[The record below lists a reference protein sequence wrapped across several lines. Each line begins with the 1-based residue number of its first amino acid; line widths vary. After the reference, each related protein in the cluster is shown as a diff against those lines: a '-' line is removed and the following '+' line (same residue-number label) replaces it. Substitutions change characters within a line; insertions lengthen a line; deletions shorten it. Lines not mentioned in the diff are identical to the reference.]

1 MKLLCLVCGNY
12 TYFETD
18 ITTVKEI
25 TTDPDGLSIDNAL
38 FPDFDY
44 TEDTLRDNLRDIVDY
59 VLKQDDSSLTFDPET
74 ETYYNRHIICAR
86 CGSQKVTNPIP
97 KPVPCNLSLEEELD
111 KNREEFNYLRKER
124 KHNENNLPVLR
135 QQ

>member
-25 TTDPDGLSIDNAL
+25 TAAGSLISIDNAM

-44 TEDTLRDNLRDIVDY
+44 TEDTVRDNLKDIVDY
-59 VLKQDDSSLTFDPET
+59 VLKQDDSSLVFDPET
-74 ETYYNRHIICAR
+74 ESYYNRHISCAR
-86 CGSQKVTNPIP
+86 CGSPKVSKPFRP
-97 KPVPCNLSLEEELD
+97 KKRIFSLDQELEENH
-111 KNREEFNYLRKER
+111 KEFEALRKER
-124 KHNENNLPVLR
+124 KDHENHLPILW
-135 QQ
+135 QP

>member
-25 TTDPDGLSIDNAL
+25 TAAGSLISIDNAM

-44 TEDTLRDNLRDIVDY
+44 TEDTVRDNLKDIVDY
-59 VLKQDDSSLTFDPET
+59 VLKQDDSSLVFDPET
-74 ETYYNRHIICAR
+74 ESYYNRHISCAR
-86 CGSQKVTNPIP
+86 CGSPKVSKPFRP
-97 KPVPCNLSLEEELD
+97 KKRIVSLDQELEENY
-111 KNREEFNYLRKER
+111 KEFEALRKER
-124 KHNENNLPVLR
+124 TDHENHLPQLW
-135 QQ
+135 QP

>member
-25 TTDPDGLSIDNAL
+25 TTTDGLITVDNAL

-44 TEDTLRDNLRDIVDY
+44 TEDTIRENLKDIVEY
-59 VLKQDDSSLTFDPET
+59 VLKQDDSSLAFDPET
-74 ETYYNRHIICAR
+74 ETYYNRHISCAR
-86 CGSQKVTNPIP
+86 CGSNKVTRPFRP
-97 KPVPCNLSLEEELD
+97 KPRIIPLDRELEE
-111 KNREEFNYLRKER
+111 NREEFNALRKER
-124 KHNENNLPVLR
+124 NDENHLPQLW
-135 QQ
+135 QP